1 MSGVPYLCE
10 AAGAR
15 IIRAGVG
22 LSQIDADF
30 QIDFTTWDLVPAGEV
45 GDVSFR
51 SIDVSGEM
59 TNGLALGITPIVDG
73 GAVPLPEQQ
82 FTLAGTGPFQVQAF
96 FATRGTRIAA
106 RVRTLSRSGDVA
118 IYNVQCANVVLRM
131 TP

>member
-1 MSGVPYLCE
+1 MAGTPYLCE

-15 IIRAGVG
+15 ILRGGVG
-22 LSQIDADF
+22 LTQLDTNF

-59 TNGLALGITPIVDG
+59 TNGLSLGVTPIVDG
-73 GAVPLPEQQ
+73 VPLTEQL
-82 FTLAGTGPFQVQAF
+82 FSIAGTAPFQVQAF

-106 RVRTLSRSGDVA
+106 RVRTLSRNGDIV
-118 IYNVQCANVVLRM
+118 IYNVQCAHVVLRA